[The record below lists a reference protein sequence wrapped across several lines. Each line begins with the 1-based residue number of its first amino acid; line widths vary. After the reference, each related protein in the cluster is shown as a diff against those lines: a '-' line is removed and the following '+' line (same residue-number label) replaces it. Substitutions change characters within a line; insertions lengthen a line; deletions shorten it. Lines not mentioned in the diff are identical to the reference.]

1 MDKTQREI
9 NEAEWH
15 NPENWKWI
23 IYFSKRDSRV
33 FVPLLRS
40 EAFFGQFTLN
50 LGHRMTL
57 AWLAI
62 IAIAA
67 IAMVALA

>member
-9 NEAEWH
+9 DEAEWH

-23 IYFSKRDSRV
+23 AYFSKRDSRI

-40 EAFFGQFTLN
+40 DAYLGKFTLN

-57 AWLAI
+57 VWLVVIMATAI
-62 IAIAA
+62 VV
-67 IAMVALA
+67 VALV